1 MGHYTKVHKIILHLL
16 VISLEMDQDSAD
28 DDEFSNVALCVCST
42 AESINASEDDL
53 AHIQV
58 NIATK
63 AIFYSDS
70 KVYFRV

>member
-1 MGHYTKVHKIILHLL
+1 
-16 VISLEMDQDSAD
+16 MDQDSAD